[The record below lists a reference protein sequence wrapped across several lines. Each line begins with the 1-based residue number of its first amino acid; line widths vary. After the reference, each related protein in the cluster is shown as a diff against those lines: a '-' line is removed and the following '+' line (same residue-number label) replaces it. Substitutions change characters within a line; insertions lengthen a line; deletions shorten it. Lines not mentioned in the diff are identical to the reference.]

1 MIILCESYI
10 QTGLIPSNIG
20 YGAFLNAST
29 LNASLTDNS
38 GTLCYASENAAILT
52 PEQIEAA
59 KSGPFM
65 MNNNT
70 RLCSRPVSG
79 GRIYWVDDL
88 TAINQ
93 TNEEI
98 ANNKKRLLKYN
109 EILKAETEL
118 KARTAKA
125 AEQNHLY
132 DVMAIA
138 VKPQLDRLANILES
152 AKADDPD
159 LKHKYALASVYS
171 AFIKR
176 RCNLALIGE
185 SMEYMQSFELIS
197 SIRESVEYL
206 KAYGIHCYFGFDECG
221 VLSTKSV
228 ILTYELFE
236 MVVESILPQLS
247 SLLVNLA
254 ASDGKLVLKLS
265 MEATDAAI
273 DANWQSDR
281 VKECNG
287 TLSVTSEDHSLFIT
301 FCVGNGGSRGKI

>member
-1 MIILCESYI
+1 
-10 QTGLIPSNIG
+10 
-20 YGAFLNAST
+20 
-29 LNASLTDNS
+29 
-38 GTLCYASENAAILT
+38 
-52 PEQIEAA
+52 
-59 KSGPFM
+59 
-65 MNNNT
+65 
-70 RLCSRPVSG
+70 
-79 GRIYWVDDL
+79 
-88 TAINQ
+88 
-93 TNEEI
+93 
-98 ANNKKRLLKYN
+98 
-109 EILKAETEL
+109 
-118 KARTAKA
+118 
-125 AEQNHLY
+125 
-132 DVMAIA
+132 
-138 VKPQLDRLANILES
+138 
-152 AKADDPD
+152 
-159 LKHKYALASVYS
+159 
-171 AFIKR
+171 
-176 RCNLALIGE
+176 
-185 SMEYMQSFELIS
+185 MEYMQSFELIS